1 MVFKLNS
8 NEKPMKTLS
17 LLLLLIASITNA
29 QTDIWSGSYAV
40 FPDKDATEAIDTMIV
55 KAAPDLKPEDVAS
68 RYESDLKRW
77 TVSSKIETT
86 DDFEFIRRFLFDP
99 EEDENEYE
107 EFGWTELHKS
117 GKMNCADGGH
127 FFICQTTPNTT
138 VTFPTEESVLTKTG
152 IFGIWLHYGYVV
164 LEKIK

>member
-1 MVFKLNS
+1 
-8 NEKPMKTLS
+8 MKQITLLLS
-17 LLLLLIASITNA
+17 LLTSFANA

-40 FPDKDATEAIDTMIV
+40 FPDKDATEAIDTMIIE
-55 KAAPDLKPEDVAS
+55 AAPDLKPEDVAA

-77 TVSSKIETT
+77 TVSSKIEKP
-86 DDFEFIRRFLFDP
+86 DDFEFIRWFLFNP
-99 EEDENEYE
+99 EEGNDEYAQ
-107 EFGWTELHKS
+107 FGWTELHKS

-138 VTFPTEESVLTKTG
+138 VTFSSEESVLTKTG

-164 LEKIK
+164 LQKLN